1 MHPNNPIALK
11 FILLL
16 CLFAVPFEG
25 ISQVIQPCA
34 SDEMVALEV
43 AENPRR
49 EALRA
54 ETEAEIQRILRNQR
68 TGDSPESVVHQIPV
82 VFHIMYYDEQD
93 NISDAQIQ
101 SALAIL
107 NQDMRRLNPDT
118 ANLRAVFKSSAAD
131 LEVEFVLAKIGPNGE
146 CSNGINR
153 RWDINSLAANNAI
166 KSSLSWPNTKYLNVW
181 VVRGINLSGT
191 AAGTIVLGYSA
202 FPYNGIPGT
211 QDGIVIRH
219 DQLGSVG
226 TAQGER
232 HRTLTHEVG
241 HYLNLF
247 HTFQGGCAFGDQC
260 ADTPPVAASSSGCNS
275 NQNTCTVDL
284 PDLPDMIENYM
295 DYSSNQCMNTF
306 TQNQKSRAKAVLT
319 SSQLRGNLA
328 SAANLMATGVS
339 GTVNCSPVADFE
351 IANPLLCT
359 GESLTLVDRSSSIGT
374 PVYHWN
380 VLSATNQVLYHVMT
394 QNPSLAMPDPGRY
407 TVSLTV
413 QASNGSNTLNKPLS
427 VTVRPVS
434 GTSHIPWFIGTM
446 EEELPNASWATT
458 TFADS
463 SYWRRSTAAA
473 QQGQASYLFQ
483 NSKLAAGGEV
493 SALVGGP
500 FAYPNTGTLNLRF
513 AHAFARKA
521 STNNDQLKI
530 SVSSNCGETWQLVR
544 IIPAFQ
550 LGTAAIVASPY
561 VPAASEWKYT
571 SVNLATLG
579 LQSAGNLMVK
589 FALSSGGGNNL
600 YLDDVQLST
609 TLSNEELA
617 TEPVWIQPNPSRSG
631 AILAGAQGEVR
642 VLDLSGRLIWKSY
655 ADGDLAL
662 PDLPAGSY
670 VVHCARISLRWSVL

>member
-1 MHPNNPIALK
+1 
-11 FILLL
+11 
-16 CLFAVPFEG
+16 
-25 ISQVIQPCA
+25 
-34 SDEMVALEV
+34 MVAQEV
-43 AENPRR
+43 AQNPRR

-54 ETEAEIQRILRNQR
+54 ETEAEIQLILRNQR
-68 TGDSPESVVHQIPV
+68 AGDSPESVVHQIPV

-101 SALAIL
+101 SALTIL

-153 RWDINSLAANNAI
+153 RWNINSLAANNNI

-181 VVRGINLSGT
+181 VVRGINLAGT

-219 DQLGSVG
+219 DQLGSIG

-275 NQNTCTVDL
+275 TQNTCTVDL

-351 IANPLLCT
+351 IANPLLCS
-359 GESLTLVDRSSSIGT
+359 GEALTLIDRSSSIGT
-374 PVYHWN
+374 PIYHWN
-380 VLSATNQVLYHVMT
+380 VLSATNQVLHHVMT
-394 QNPSLAMPDPGRY
+394 QNPSLTMPDPGRY

-446 EEELPNASWATT
+446 EDELPNASWATT

-550 LGTAAIVASPY
+550 LGTAAIVATPY

-617 TEPVWIQPNPSRSG
+617 TETVWIQPNPSRSG

-670 VVHCARISLRWSVL
+670 VLHCAGASLRWSVL

>member
-1 MHPNNPIALK
+1 
-11 FILLL
+11 
-16 CLFAVPFEG
+16 
-25 ISQVIQPCA
+25 
-34 SDEMVALEV
+34 MVALEV

-68 TGDSPESVVHQIPV
+68 AGDSPESVVHQIPV

-101 SALAIL
+101 SALTIL

-118 ANLRAVFKSSAAD
+118 TNLRAVFKSSAAD

-153 RWDINSLAANNAI
+153 RWNINSLAANNAI
-166 KSSLSWPNTKYLNVW
+166 KSSLNWPNSKYLNVW
-181 VVRGINLSGT
+181 VVRSINLSGT
-191 AAGTIVLGYSA
+191 PTGTIVLGYSA

-219 DQLGSVG
+219 DHLGSIG

-260 ADTPPVAASSSGCNS
+260 ADTPPVAASSSGCSS

-306 TQNQKSRAKAVLT
+306 TQNQKSRVKAVLT

-351 IANPLLCT
+351 IANPLLCS
-359 GESLTLVDRSSSIGT
+359 GEALTLIDRSSSIGT
-374 PVYHWN
+374 PIYHWN
-380 VLSATNQVLYHVMT
+380 VLSATNQVLHHVLT
-394 QNPSLAMPDPGRY
+394 QNPSLTMPDPGRY

-434 GTSHIPWFIGTM
+434 GTSHIPWFIGSM
-446 EEELPNASWATT
+446 EDELPNTSWATT

-521 STNNDQLKI
+521 SNNNDQLKV

-550 LGTAAIVASPY
+550 LGTAAIVATPY

-617 TEPVWIQPNPSRSG
+617 TETVWIQPNPSRSG

-670 VVHCARISLRWSVL
+670 VLHCAGASLRWSVL

>member
-1 MHPNNPIALK
+1 
-11 FILLL
+11 
-16 CLFAVPFEG
+16 
-25 ISQVIQPCA
+25 
-34 SDEMVALEV
+34 MVALEV
-43 AENPRR
+43 AQNPRR

-68 TGDSPESVVHQIPV
+68 AGDSPESVVHQIPV

-101 SALAIL
+101 SALTIL

-118 ANLRAVFKSSAAD
+118 TNLRAVFKSSAAD

-153 RWDINSLAANNAI
+153 RWNINSLAANNAI
-166 KSSLSWPNTKYLNVW
+166 KSSLNWPNSKYLNVW
-181 VVRGINLSGT
+181 VVRSINLSGT
-191 AAGTIVLGYSA
+191 PTGTIVLGYSA

-219 DQLGSVG
+219 DHLGSIG

-275 NQNTCTVDL
+275 TQNTCTVDL

-351 IANPLLCT
+351 IANPLLCS
-359 GESLTLVDRSSSIGT
+359 GEALTLIDRSSSIGT
-374 PVYHWN
+374 PIYHWN
-380 VLSATNQVLYHVMT
+380 VLSATNQVLHHVLT
-394 QNPSLAMPDPGRY
+394 QNPSLTMPDPGRY

-434 GTSHIPWFIGTM
+434 GTSHSPWFIGSM
-446 EEELPNASWATT
+446 EDELPNTSWATT

-521 STNNDQLKI
+521 SNNNDQLKV

-550 LGTAAIVASPY
+550 LGTAAIVTTSY

-617 TEPVWIQPNPSRSG
+617 TETVWIQPNPSRSG

-670 VVHCARISLRWSVL
+670 VLHCAGASLRWSVL

>member
-1 MHPNNPIALK
+1 LASP
-11 FILLL
+11 
-16 CLFAVPFEG
+16 FAG

-43 AENPRR
+43 AQNPRR

-54 ETEAEIQRILRNQR
+54 ETEAEIQLILRNQR
-68 TGDSPESVVHQIPV
+68 AGDSPESVVHQIPV

-101 SALAIL
+101 SALTIL

-118 ANLRAVFKSSAAD
+118 TNLRAVFKSSAAD

-153 RWDINSLAANNAI
+153 RWNINSLAANNAI
-166 KSSLSWPNTKYLNVW
+166 KSSLNWPNSKYLNVW
-181 VVRGINLSGT
+181 VVRSINLSGT
-191 AAGTIVLGYSA
+191 PTGTIVLGYSA

-219 DQLGSVG
+219 DHLGSIG

-275 NQNTCTVDL
+275 TQNTCTVDL

-306 TQNQKSRAKAVLT
+306 TQNQKSRVKAVLT

-328 SAANLMATGVS
+328 SAANLLATGVS

-351 IANPLLCT
+351 IANPLLCS
-359 GESLTLVDRSSSIGT
+359 GEALTLIDRSSSIGT
-374 PVYHWN
+374 PIYHWN
-380 VLSATNQVLYHVMT
+380 VLSATNQVLHHVLT
-394 QNPSLAMPDPGRY
+394 QNPSLTMPDPGRY

-446 EEELPNASWATT
+446 EDELPNTSWATT

-521 STNNDQLKI
+521 SNNNDQLKV

-550 LGTAAIVASPY
+550 LGTAAIVTTSY

-617 TEPVWIQPNPSRSG
+617 TETVWIQPNPSRSG

-670 VVHCARISLRWSVL
+670 VLHCAGTSLRWSVL

>member
-1 MHPNNPIALK
+1 
-11 FILLL
+11 
-16 CLFAVPFEG
+16 
-25 ISQVIQPCA
+25 
-34 SDEMVALEV
+34 
-43 AENPRR
+43 
-49 EALRA
+49 
-54 ETEAEIQRILRNQR
+54 
-68 TGDSPESVVHQIPV
+68 
-82 VFHIMYYDEQD
+82 MYYDEQD

-101 SALAIL
+101 SALTIL

-153 RWDINSLAANNAI
+153 RWNINSLAANNNI

-181 VVRGINLSGT
+181 VVRGINLAGT

-219 DQLGSVG
+219 DQLGSIG

-275 NQNTCTVDL
+275 TQNTCTVDL

-339 GTVNCSPVADFE
+339 GTANCSPVADFE
-351 IANPLLCT
+351 IANPLLCS
-359 GESLTLVDRSSSIGT
+359 GEALTLIDRSSSIGT
-374 PVYHWN
+374 PIYHWN
-380 VLSATNQVLYHVMT
+380 VLSATNQVLHHVMT
-394 QNPSLAMPDPGRY
+394 QNPSLTMPDPGRY

-550 LGTAAIVASPY
+550 LGTAAIVATPY

-617 TEPVWIQPNPSRSG
+617 TETVWIQPNPSRSG

-670 VVHCARISLRWSVL
+670 VLHCAGASLRWSVL

>member
-1 MHPNNPIALK
+1 
-11 FILLL
+11 
-16 CLFAVPFEG
+16 
-25 ISQVIQPCA
+25 
-34 SDEMVALEV
+34 MVAQEV
-43 AENPRR
+43 AQNPRR

-54 ETEAEIQRILRNQR
+54 ETEAEIQLILRNQR
-68 TGDSPESVVHQIPV
+68 AGDSPESVVHQIPV

-101 SALAIL
+101 SALTIL

-131 LEVEFVLAKIGPNGE
+131 LVVEFVLAKIGPNGE

-153 RWDINSLAANNAI
+153 RWNINSLAANNNI

-181 VVRGINLSGT
+181 VVRGINLAGT

-219 DQLGSVG
+219 DQLGSIG

-275 NQNTCTVDL
+275 TQNTCTVDL

-328 SAANLMATGVS
+328 SAANLLATGVS

-351 IANPLLCT
+351 IANPLLCS
-359 GESLTLVDRSSSIGT
+359 GEALTLIDRSSSIGT
-374 PVYHWN
+374 PIFHWN
-380 VLSATNQVLYHVMT
+380 VLSATNQVLHHVMT
-394 QNPSLAMPDPGRY
+394 QNPSLTMPDPGRY

-446 EEELPNASWATT
+446 EDELPNTSWATT

-550 LGTAAIVASPY
+550 LGTAAIVTTSY

-617 TEPVWIQPNPSRSG
+617 TETVWIQPNPSRSG

-670 VVHCARISLRWSVL
+670 VLHCAGASLRWSVL

>member
-1 MHPNNPIALK
+1 MDPNNPAARK

-16 CLFAVPFEG
+16 CLLASPFAG

-43 AENPRR
+43 AQNPRR

-54 ETEAEIQRILRNQR
+54 ETEAEIQLILRNQR
-68 TGDSPESVVHQIPV
+68 AGDSPESVVHQIPV

-101 SALAIL
+101 SALTIL

-118 ANLRAVFKSSAAD
+118 TNLRAVFKSSAAD

-153 RWDINSLAANNAI
+153 RWNINSLAANNAI
-166 KSSLSWPNTKYLNVW
+166 KSSLNWPNSKYLNIW
-181 VVRGINLSGT
+181 VVRSINLSGAPT
-191 AAGTIVLGYSA
+191 GTIVLGYSA

-219 DQLGSVG
+219 DHLGSIG

-247 HTFQGGCAFGDQC
+247 HTFQSGCAFGDQC
-260 ADTPPVAASSSGCNS
+260 ADTPPVAASSSGCNT

-295 DYSSNQCMNTF
+295 DYSSNQCRNTF
-306 TQNQKSRAKAVLT
+306 TQNQKSRAKAVLA

-328 SAANLMATGVS
+328 SAANLLATGVS

-359 GESLTLVDRSSSIGT
+359 GESLTLVDRSISIGT
-374 PVYHWN
+374 PIYHWN
-380 VLSATNQVLYHVMT
+380 VLSTTNQVVHHVMT
-394 QNPSLAMPDPGRY
+394 QNPSLTMPDPGVY

-427 VTVRPVS
+427 VTVRPVA
-434 GTSHIPWFIGTM
+434 GTSHSPWFIGTM
-446 EEELPNASWATT
+446 EDELPNASWATT

-483 NSKLAAGGEV
+483 NSKLVAGGEV

-550 LGTAAIVASPY
+550 LGTAAIVTTSY

-609 TLSNEELA
+609 TLGNEELA
-617 TEPVWIQPNPSRSG
+617 TETVWIQPNPSRSG

-670 VVHCARISLRWSVL
+670 VLHCAGVSLRWSVL

>member
-1 MHPNNPIALK
+1 LASP
-11 FILLL
+11 
-16 CLFAVPFEG
+16 FAG

-68 TGDSPESVVHQIPV
+68 AGDSPESVVHQIPV

-101 SALAIL
+101 SALTIL

-118 ANLRAVFKSSAAD
+118 TNLRAVFKSSAAD

-153 RWDINSLAANNAI
+153 RWNINSLAANNAI
-166 KSSLSWPNTKYLNVW
+166 KSSLNWPNSKYLNVW
-181 VVRGINLSGT
+181 VVRSINLSGT
-191 AAGTIVLGYSA
+191 PTGTIVLGYSA

-219 DQLGSVG
+219 DHLGSIG

-260 ADTPPVAASSSGCNS
+260 ADTPPVAASSSGCSS

-306 TQNQKSRAKAVLT
+306 TQNQKSRVKAVLT

-351 IANPLLCT
+351 IANPLLCS
-359 GESLTLVDRSSSIGT
+359 GEALTLIDRSSSIGT
-374 PVYHWN
+374 PIYHWN
-380 VLSATNQVLYHVMT
+380 VLSATNQVLHHVLT
-394 QNPSLAMPDPGRY
+394 QNPSLTMPDPGRY

-434 GTSHIPWFIGTM
+434 GTSHSPWFIGSM
-446 EEELPNASWATT
+446 EDELPNTSWATT

-521 STNNDQLKI
+521 SNNNDQLKV

-550 LGTAAIVASPY
+550 LGTAAIVTTSY

-617 TEPVWIQPNPSRSG
+617 TETVWIQPNPSRSG

-670 VVHCARISLRWSVL
+670 VLHCAGASLRWSVL